1 MLAVSASL
9 VLRCVLRGGED
20 WASVY
25 QVPRPHSIGCLPPCS
40 LPPTARHYRF
50 LLLASKTTAR
60 QRFVSFGPIFFGLS
74 QGCRFIQSTASAR
87 IPNYGEWDCL
97 STSGGLDTH
106 CETGLC
112 CTIKT
117 STWRSGKHYH
127 FQCAVV
133 YDSIRS
139 VTLQWRLQHRQA
151 VSRCMEQ
158 RRRRISRVAS
168 ARPYF

>member
-50 LLLASKTTAR
+50 LL
-60 QRFVSFGPIFFGLS
+60 QRRRRDKGSFPLGQFSLDCLQDVGLS
-74 QGCRFIQSTASAR
+74 GPSLVNVSQIMVSGTACQRQAASTL
-87 IPNYGEWDCL
+87 IV
-97 STSGGLDTH
+97 
-106 CETGLC
+106 
-112 CTIKT
+112 K
-117 STWRSGKHYH
+117 
-127 FQCAVV
+127 QVCAVQSIQAHGVLGNITLSSVQFV